1 MTMRSIVLAICLLAV
16 GLAAALLPA
25 RAEEISSAYTAL
37 ELDKCKD
44 VTPEDAKD
52 YGTVWTCAGYDGID
66 VRVAEGDLRI
76 FVSFGPN
83 ADNQTAAQET
93 LPQFNTI
100 GEKLEWRLA
109 KDGGKQTPF
118 ATILR
123 YGWKVDGRSGATL
136 VVTKLGKD
144 DACHMAYVTA
154 SGNPKANEQARAIAD
169 KDARRFVCKRDTAKH
184 YDATGKETAP

>member
-1 MTMRSIVLAICLLAV
+1 MIKRAV
-16 GLAAALLPA
+16 ATFLCLAAAMAVPA
-25 RAEEISSAYTAL
+25 QAEEISSAYSAL

-44 VTPEDAKD
+44 VTPADAKE
-52 YGTVWTCAGYDGID
+52 YGTVWRCEGYDGID
-66 VRVAEGDLRI
+66 VQVAEGDLRI

-83 ADNQTAAQET
+83 ADKQTTAEET

-100 GEKLEWRLA
+100 AEKLEWRLA
-109 KDGGKQTPF
+109 QEGGKWKPF

-144 DACHMAYVTA
+144 DACHMAYVVA
-154 SGNPKANEQARAIAD
+154 SLNPKANEQARAIAD
-169 KDARRFVCKRDTAKH
+169 KDARNFVCKRDAAKH
-184 YDATGKETAP
+184 YDAAGKEMAP

>member
-1 MTMRSIVLAICLLAV
+1 MIKRAVAPLFCLA
-16 GLAAALLPA
+16 GMAAPA
-25 RAEEISSAYTAL
+25 HAEEISSAYTAL

-44 VTPEDAKD
+44 ITPADAKE
-52 YGTVWTCAGYDGID
+52 YGTVWRCQGHDGID
-66 VRVAEGDLRI
+66 VQVAEGDLRI
-76 FVSFGPN
+76 FVSFGPS

-100 GEKLEWRLA
+100 AEKLEWRLVEQ
-109 KDGGKQTPF
+109 GGKPTPF

-144 DACHMAYVTA
+144 DACHMAYVAA

-169 KDARRFVCKRDTAKH
+169 KDARNFVCKRDTAKH
-184 YDATGKETAP
+184 YDAAGKETTP